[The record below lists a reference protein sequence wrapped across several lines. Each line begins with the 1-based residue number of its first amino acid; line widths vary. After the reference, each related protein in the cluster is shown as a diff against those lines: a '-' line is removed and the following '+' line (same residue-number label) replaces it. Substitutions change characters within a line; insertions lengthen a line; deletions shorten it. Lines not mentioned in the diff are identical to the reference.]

1 MDSMKKTLSSQVSVI
16 DEKMFSQRLNKS
28 KEKGTNSLSVLN
40 KTHSS
45 LNENQIIRR
54 LNEKIIEYET
64 IIRKLEEEIVKQ
76 KDLNKTLLISITR
89 KDEYLLKVIKEN
101 KNLTNDNNFIKLIND
116 NVINYNMIN
125 IDEYKSLCR
134 NKSMILSQPLNLKN
148 TLNKLNNDLCFKKN
162 CFAKISNST
171 NKLLEQK

>member
-54 LNEKIIEYET
+54 LNEKISKKIET
-64 IIRKLEEEIVKQ
+64 PA
-76 KDLNKTLLISITR
+76 S
-89 KDEYLLKVIKEN
+89 
-101 KNLTNDNNFIKLIND
+101 
-116 NVINYNMIN
+116 
-125 IDEYKSLCR
+125 
-134 NKSMILSQPLNLKN
+134 
-148 TLNKLNNDLCFKKN
+148 
-162 CFAKISNST
+162 
-171 NKLLEQK
+171 